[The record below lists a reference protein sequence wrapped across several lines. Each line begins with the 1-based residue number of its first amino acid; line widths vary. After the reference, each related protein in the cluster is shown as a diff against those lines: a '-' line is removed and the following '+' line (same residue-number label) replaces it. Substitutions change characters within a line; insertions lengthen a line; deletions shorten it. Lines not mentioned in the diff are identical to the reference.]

1 MEVRMSRTLRAVV
14 ALALTF
20 LVAVM
25 LSKRL
30 PAPAANGQAR
40 RCEIPA
46 EPPRPLHLDRF
57 ADRAHLRADS
67 ATAESWA
74 IAFAD
79 VHRFG
84 GRAPVHMR
92 TSATSAWRCCSRGSL
107 SAMKST

>member
-1 MEVRMSRTLRAVV
+1 MGRTVRAVV
-14 ALALTF
+14 AVALMF
-20 LVAVM
+20 LIAVI

-57 ADRAHLRADS
+57 ADRAHIRADS

-74 IAFAD
+74 IAYAMF
-79 VHRFG
+79 HRFG
-84 GRAPVHMR
+84 SRAPVHMR
-92 TSATSAWRCCSRGSL
+92 TPATSAWRCCSRGSL
-107 SAMKST
+107 RAMEST